1 MQPQR
6 DIRIFS
12 CIFCGLFDGD
22 VVKGDLFCT
31 LTGNLFEGDN
41 PLTKIFKRQAAHIVA
56 TSDCVQYI
64 GLEHSVVRYTAQRN
78 AVVSKHIRIVLE
90 MLTYLLYRS

>member
-41 PLTKIFKRQAAHIVA
+41 PLTEIFERQAAHIVT
-56 TSDCVQYI
+56 TSDCIQYI
-64 GLEHSVVRYTAQRN
+64 RLEHGVVRYTTQCN
-78 AVVSKHIRIVLE
+78 AVVSEHVGIVLKV
-90 MLTYLLYRS
+90 LTYLLYRI

>member
-12 CIFCGLFDGD
+12 CILCGLFDGD

-41 PLTKIFKRQAAHIVA
+41 PLTEIFKRQAAHIMTA
-56 TSDCVQYI
+56 PDCVQYI
-64 GLEHSVVRYTAQRN
+64 RLEHGVVCYTAQRN
-78 AVVSKHIRIVLE
+78 VMVSKHIRIILK
-90 MLTYLLYRS
+90 MLTDFLYRI